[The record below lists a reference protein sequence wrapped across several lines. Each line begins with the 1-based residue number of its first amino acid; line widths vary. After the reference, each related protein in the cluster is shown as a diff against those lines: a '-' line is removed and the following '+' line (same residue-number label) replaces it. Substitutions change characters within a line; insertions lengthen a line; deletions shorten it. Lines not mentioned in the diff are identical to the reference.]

1 MQNALWAM
9 LAVTKQKCCWLFV
22 ALVCHFSVFGA
33 LATTTSL
40 QTEPADTLWQHSTQ
54 FKTVG
59 EGHFRYLF
67 WSLYDAQLKT
77 QDGSFQS
84 VENNKPLALTL
95 TYQREISR
103 DDFVEATLDQW
114 RHLFGEV
121 SPIQT
126 LWGQQLRQIW
136 RDVKQGDQLSCV
148 VDDSGHAHFYLNQ
161 QFIGQISEPLFAE
174 QFLAIW
180 LDERTSAPTLRRQL
194 LGQ

>member
-1 MQNALWAM
+1 MQKAFWPMPAATKRKPRWLLVV
-9 LAVTKQKCCWLFV
+9 LA
-22 ALVCHFSVFGA
+22 CHCSMFGA
-33 LATTTSL
+33 FAGSTSG
-40 QTEPADTLWQHSTQ
+40 QTEPADILWQHSTQ
-54 FKTVG
+54 LKTVG

-84 VENNKPLALTL
+84 VELNKPLSLTL

-121 SPIQT
+121 TPSQA

-136 RDVKQGDQLSCV
+136 RDVKQGDQLSCI
-148 VDDSGHAHFYLNQ
+148 VDERGHAHFYLNRQ
-161 QFIGQISEPLFAE
+161 LLGAVVDPLFSE

-180 LDERTSAPTLRRQL
+180 LDKRTSAPTLRRQL

>member
-1 MQNALWAM
+1 MQKAFWPMHWATQRTARGF
-9 LAVTKQKCCWLFV
+9 LV
-22 ALVCHFSVFGA
+22 ALVCFFSVCSA
-33 LATTTSL
+33 LATTSL
-40 QTEPADTLWQHSTQ
+40 QTEPADALWQRSSQ
-54 FKTVG
+54 FRTVG

-84 VENNKPLALTL
+84 VESNKPLALTL

-121 SPIQT
+121 SPSQT
-126 LWGQQLRQIW
+126 QWGQQLRQIW

-148 VDDSGHAHFYLNQ
+148 VDENGHAHFYLNQ
-161 QFIGQISEPLFAE
+161 QFIGQVPEPLFAE

>member
-1 MQNALWAM
+1 MQKAFCSM
-9 LAVTKQKCCWLFV
+9 PGSTKRKPRWLLV
-22 ALVCHFSVFGA
+22 VLVCHCSVFVAFAGS
-33 LATTTSL
+33 TSV
-40 QTEPADTLWQHSTQ
+40 QTEPADALWQRSSQ
-54 FKTVG
+54 FRTVG

-84 VENNKPLALTL
+84 VKSNKPLALTL

-121 SPIQT
+121 SASQT
-126 LWGQQLRQIW
+126 QWGQQLRQIW
-136 RDVKQGDQLSCV
+136 RDVKQGDRLSCI
-148 VDDSGHAHFYLNQ
+148 VDERGHAHFYLNQ
-161 QFIGQISEPLFAE
+161 QLLGAVVDPLFSE